1 MGCPCDKTLQVAGY
15 WGVAG
20 CSPGQSSLAAV
31 PAGFCHIYAFV
42 IFVGL
47 TPCAPNGLPHRGIQ
61 VQSQKSQSLC
71 CTVGIGKEQDVRR
84 LLVSRHIRPTTSVL
98 SADNPTLFLAP
109 ASRTLNMMSGDI
121 VALPVRCQDKS
132 ATSLTSL
139 ASAVPGFVALEC
151 RSHTHSLTHPHDCAT
166 LPKNR

>member
-1 MGCPCDKTLQVAGY
+1 MGCPCDKILQVAGY

-31 PAGFCHIYAFV
+31 PAGFCHIYA
-42 IFVGL
+42 
-47 TPCAPNGLPHRGIQ
+47 
-61 VQSQKSQSLC
+61 
-71 CTVGIGKEQDVRR
+71 
-84 LLVSRHIRPTTSVL
+84 TSVL

-139 ASAVPGFVALEC
+139 ASAVPGFVALAC
-151 RSHTHSLTHPHDCAT
+151 RSHTHSLTHPHDFAT